1 MKFWRGIAIGMIP
14 SCSLGVGYFIY
25 KGRHVEPFIYD
36 SSSSL
41 TKKKQHFIKPPLLNN
56 DPITLFLSQI
66 GGAWIDKIFA
76 YGAGYG
82 RGKLHFKTGGWGHIG
97 TVERCSNALK
107 AQSLSERSIE
117 ERANEIRTWF
127 DKDSMTW
134 DTEWKENEVGCWY
147 RDGSFPTPLI
157 KMFGEESTDKMLYK
171 VAQRCYFRYVVPS
184 TTNPSDKPLIFG
196 TAATAATTAT
206 TATAATTARTSIQT
220 YTRTRTRTRT
230 RTLTRRWAVGRH
242 M

>member
-107 AQSLSERSIE
+107 AQSLSERPIE

-196 TAATAATTAT
+196 M
-206 TATAATTARTSIQT
+206 
-220 YTRTRTRTRT
+220 
-230 RTLTRRWAVGRH
+230 GK
-242 M
+242 